1 MLEAVVQTVVDALAA
16 AGISAAAAYG
26 AGPITRTGGFVRVG
40 VKQASGSGAG
50 LARYLGAREDAE
62 LGTQEVYGML
72 CEMELRLDVFI
83 QPPET
88 ENAALSAL
96 SLFDRAAAVV
106 GGIGGLD
113 VREIYCGEALP
124 DAETGLVRLSGGVKC
139 AGLLT
144 LERTEDAETAFAD
157 FILRGELKG

>member
-1 MLEAVVQTVVDALAA
+1 
-16 AGISAAAAYG
+16 
-26 AGPITRTGGFVRVG
+26 
-40 VKQASGSGAG
+40 
-50 LARYLGAREDAE
+50 
-62 LGTQEVYGML
+62 
-72 CEMELRLDVFI
+72 MELRLDVFI

-113 VREIYCGEALP
+113 MREIYCGEALP
-124 DAETGLVRLSGGVKC
+124 DTETGLVRLSGGVKC

-144 LERTEDAETAFAD
+144 LERTEDAETAFTD